1 MSSQCFPGSC
11 CPGSKCHDSGVPW
24 AAFYVFQTLFKH
36 LLWIDLSYCDIQ
48 SLTMHHMRVRHRPL
62 TTEQM
67 QGFLIADVRSL
78 ESAQSCEV

>member
-1 MSSQCFPGSC
+1 MFSRQLLPRIQMPRFRRAL
-11 CPGSKCHDSGVPW
+11 
-24 AAFYVFQTLFKH
+24 AAFYVFQTPFKH
-36 LLWIDLSYCDIQ
+36 LFWIDLSYCDIQ
-48 SLTMHHMRVRHRPL
+48 SLTMHHMRARHRPL